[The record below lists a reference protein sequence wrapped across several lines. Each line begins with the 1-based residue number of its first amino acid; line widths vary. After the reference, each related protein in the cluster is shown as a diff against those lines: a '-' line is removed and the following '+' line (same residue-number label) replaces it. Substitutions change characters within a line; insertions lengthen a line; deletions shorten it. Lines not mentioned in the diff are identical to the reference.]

1 MSRPLP
7 VLAHRIQLL
16 AATVVA
22 AVVATL
28 ALILLPTPATAHDS
42 IVSSYPA
49 AASSVD
55 SPPDEISIT
64 FSAEL
69 LGEGGTGLIQITG
82 PDGVVYSEGEPE
94 IAEATITQH
103 LSADAPSGGYTVL
116 WRVVSSDGHPTSG
129 EYGFEVLAS
138 APASPSPTPSA
149 TSATPT
155 ASPTPSPTESAAT
168 DGVRTEGHGE
178 ATGGGAALPVLLIT
192 GVSVVLIGLLFVVL
206 LLRSAR
212 RRRDAEQP

>member
-1 MSRPLP
+1 MLFP
-7 VLAHRIQLL
+7 A
-16 AATVVA
+16 
-22 AVVATL
+22 
-28 ALILLPTPATAHDS
+28 PATAHDS

-69 LGEGGTGLIQITG
+69 LGEGGTGLIEITG

-103 LSADAPSGGYTVL
+103 LSANAPSGRYTVL

-129 EYGFEVLAS
+129 EYGFEVLTS
-138 APASPSPTPSA
+138 APLSPSPTPSTTA
-149 TSATPT
+149 APTATPT
-155 ASPTPSPTESAAT
+155 PSSTESAGT

-178 ATGGGAALPVLLIT
+178 ATGGGAALPVFLIT
-192 GVSVVLIGLLFVVL
+192 GVTVVLIGLLIVVL
-206 LLRSAR
+206 LLRNAR